1 MRTKHLLWALA
12 LPAVFAACTNDEF
25 ESIVQDNNTLQG
37 RPMAGDV
44 KLNFGFGDADTRLTT
59 DFEFE
64 VGDEIGATL
73 MDEYE
78 GSTFNTDYNIMG
90 LPANQNVY
98 TFVNYI
104 QTNYRYT
111 NTANGWENSNLLC
124 SGNYFFYY
132 PYMTTLNTRK
142 AFEKYLNPN
151 QVLTA
156 NTKEAGRQLI
166 IDNQMYVGYK
176 LVEGATEGST
186 QVLNVNMSPV
196 FAYPYFEIMC
206 TDAEPVTIEKIALQY
221 INKTKDMPLM
231 AIVDPSNESE
241 WVETKVNGVNYVD
254 FEKDPTSAVR
264 MGVPG
269 KDKPQL
275 DKDAVIAARQIQV
288 TFPEGTTTKNG
299 SPVRAYMVI
308 PAGNYSGDK
317 AVELL
322 IYTSKGL
329 VTADLSVAHD
339 NESVSGGQNNVTN
352 DVAMGEV
359 SGTMA
364 KPRVIKIT
372 FDEVAINNPDEFT
385 TTSTEDLDSYV
396 SWSAQ
401 IGGTKNMYVKSTNKD
416 TELSAATVATLA
428 KNQNITMNVMGDITI
443 AEDVKSEDFNAAK
456 INFLGA
462 KVSATCTKGEDG
474 KVNDVT
480 IKEEDKG
487 QTVYNKATLTNFVKG
502 AADPTGGDLTIQ
514 NEGNMTLTGTTYGV
528 KFINKGTMTINA
540 GAGRTTTLSIQN
552 NESERFENYGT
563 LNINGNVNV
572 NGAGTDIIENKA
584 NATINIAEGVT
595 VVARIDNL
603 MDNSKGCAYGKIVVN
618 GTWTVFGNSGKNE
631 GEITVNGSLIVPATG
646 AKYENAKAWEYP
658 ATPVNKEYTPNI
670 INNGAVTNVT
680 NNGNV
685 KLMSQDV
692 SYSSVSVKDK
702 VTGKVNN
709 TVGNNKITVNKYETI
724 YCEISKP
731 MTFSEVNEF
740 IEDTQS
746 KLVRFVA
753 GAGTLTIDA
762 ETDETG
768 KVTKVGNIIVDQIE
782 IANNL
787 TIATANRAAEA
798 RIYGEATDK
807 AMTITIEEGVVAT
820 LGNGVKL
827 KVGRSSS
834 TAYGTITADGKLVIN
849 GSAELG
855 GYAAKS
861 LTLEGT
867 VENYGTIYGAAKAY
881 SETSTDIDWT
891 GNAATTDAK

>member
-12 LPAVFAACTNDEF
+12 LPAVFTACTNDDF
-25 ESIVQDNNTLQG
+25 ESVVQDNNTLQG
-37 RPMAGDV
+37 RPMAGNV
-44 KLNFGFGDADTRLTT
+44 ELNFGFGDADTRLTT
-59 DFEFE
+59 DFQFE
-64 VGDEIGATL
+64 VDDEIGATL

-78 GSTFNTDYNIMG
+78 GSGFNKGYNIWG
-90 LPANQNVY
+90 LPNQKNVY
-98 TFVNYI
+98 TFVDYI

-186 QVLNVNMSPV
+186 QVLNVKMSPV

-221 INKTKDMPLM
+221 IDKTKDMPLM
-231 AIVDPSNESE
+231 AIVDPAKAVQDFKGDESFIYKQME
-241 WVETKVNGVNYVD
+241 NGEEVKYVD

-275 DKDAVIAARQIQV
+275 DKDAVIATRQIQV

-308 PAGNYSGDK
+308 PAGRYTHESNVNN

-329 VTADLSVAHD
+329 VTADLSVAHE
-339 NESVSGGQNNVTN
+339 NTGVTGGQNNVTN

-364 KPRVIKIT
+364 SPRVIKIT

-428 KNQNITMNVMGDITI
+428 KNQNITMNVLGDITI
-443 AEDVKSEDFNAAK
+443 AEDVKSEDFAAAK

-462 KVSATCTKGEDG
+462 KVSATCITGNDG
-474 KVNDVT
+474 KVTGVE
-480 IKEEDKG
+480 IKDDDKG
-487 QTVYNKATLTNFVKG
+487 QTIYNKATLTLAESWTDPEDGDITLVNDGMLTLRGASYTIDFVNNGNINVSSAQTNGTVSFTLSANNEDFVNNGFVDINSNMTLTNSFGIGNNGTINIHRGTTNGKIENLFTVIPGGCHYGCITVDEGATWALKGMNAYNKGKIDNNGTIEVGKDVTYINDVDQPYTNALGQADAWTPVVNNNGTLAGITNNGLVVQGKNAAYSTNGVEGAKGEVDNTAISGRTVASKDEVIFVKVTK
-502 AADPTGGDLTIQ
+502 AANAKALNKRLADAQAELVRFVDAGSLTIADADYAKDATSFTLTIPTVEIQGDLTISTPAGKELNIFTGVNGETTVDIKKGTVTIAEQ
-514 NEGNMTLTGTTYGV
+514 SKVSLGSDRYGSTIKLAKGTLLNVNNNATLT
-528 KFINKGTMTINA
+528 
-540 GAGRTTTLSIQN
+540 
-552 NESERFENYGT
+552 
-563 LNINGNVNV
+563 
-572 NGAGTDIIENKA
+572 
-584 NATINIAEGVT
+584 
-595 VVARIDNL
+595 
-603 MDNSKGCAYGKIVVN
+603 
-618 GTWTVFGNSGKNE
+618 
-631 GEITVNGSLIVPATG
+631 
-646 AKYENAKAWEYP
+646 
-658 ATPVNKEYTPNI
+658 
-670 INNGAVTNVT
+670 
-680 NNGNV
+680 
-685 KLMSQDV
+685 
-692 SYSSVSVKDK
+692 
-702 VTGKVNN
+702 
-709 TVGNNKITVNKYETI
+709 
-724 YCEISKP
+724 
-731 MTFSEVNEF
+731 SEVNIKFRGE
-740 IEDTQS
+740 
-746 KLVRFVA
+746 
-753 GAGTLTIDA
+753 GM
-762 ETDETG
+762 
-768 KVTKVGNIIVDQIE
+768 VG
-782 IANNL
+782 
-787 TIATANRAAEA
+787 
-798 RIYGEATDK
+798 
-807 AMTITIEEGVVAT
+807 
-820 LGNGVKL
+820 
-827 KVGRSSS
+827 
-834 TAYGTITADGKLVIN
+834 
-849 GSAELG
+849 
-855 GYAAKS
+855 
-861 LTLEGT
+861 
-867 VENYGTIYGAAKAY
+867 NYGTIKNVKKGQEPKL
-881 SETSTDIDWT
+881 TT
-891 GNAATTDAK
+891 GSKDYTTVE